1 MNKKIGSTV
10 ADFVAAQRDDNA
22 VSEEERLRV
31 AQAHYDELERDGFIC
46 RTGQLRDGWP
56 VYVATDKAKDEI
68 ERLEQIKRGRQ

>member
-10 ADFVAAQRDDNA
+10 ADFVAAQGDNDA
-22 VSEEERLRV
+22 IPEEERLRV

-56 VYVATDKAKDEI
+56 VYVATDKARNEI
-68 ERLEQIKRGRQ
+68 ERLEQIERGQQ